1 MLGYES
7 LSSYSNISHFV
18 TARQGGC
25 SEGAY
30 ASFNCTPYSGDEVE
44 KVRRNQ
50 SLLVEGMS
58 QMPRELVIPLQTHDT
73 NCLLIGDVYL
83 SDSPRQK
90 QDMLCGVDALITR
103 EPGYCLCISTAD
115 CVPVLVYDTKHCAV
129 AAIHAGWRGTVAY
142 IVRDTLL
149 RMEKEFGT
157 SGEDVVA
164 CIGPSISLT
173 SFEVGE
179 EVYEAFQKNGFDMP
193 RISIRKEETGKH
205 HIDLWEANR
214 LQLLAF
220 GVPPGQVEL
229 AQICTYIHH
238 DDFFSARRLGIKS
251 GRILSG
257 IMIHE

>member
-18 TARQGGC
+18 TTRQGGY
-25 SEGAY
+25 SEGNY
-30 ASFNCTPYSGDEVE
+30 ASFNCTPYSGDEAE

-50 SLLVEGMS
+50 TLLMEGMS
-58 QMPRELVIPLQTHDT
+58 QTPEELVIPVQTHET
-73 NCLLIGDVYL
+73 NCLLIGDAYL
-83 SDSPRQK
+83 SASSQQRQE
-90 QDMLCGVDALITR
+90 MLHGVDALITR

-115 CVPVLVYDTKHCAV
+115 CVPVLIYDKKHSAI

-164 CIGPSISLT
+164 CIGPSISLA

-193 RISIRKEETGKH
+193 RAEGKH
-205 HIDLWEANR
+205 TSPSPVASHI
-214 LQLLAF
+214 
-220 GVPPGQVEL
+220 
-229 AQICTYIHH
+229 
-238 DDFFSARRLGIKS
+238 
-251 GRILSG
+251 
-257 IMIHE
+257 

>member
-83 SDSPRQK
+83 S
-90 QDMLCGVDALITR
+90 
-103 EPGYCLCISTAD
+103 
-115 CVPVLVYDTKHCAV
+115 
-129 AAIHAGWRGTVAY
+129 
-142 IVRDTLL
+142 
-149 RMEKEFGT
+149 
-157 SGEDVVA
+157 
-164 CIGPSISLT
+164 
-173 SFEVGE
+173 
-179 EVYEAFQKNGFDMP
+179 MP
-193 RISIRKEETGKH
+193 DG
-205 HIDLWEANR
+205 
-214 LQLLAF
+214 
-220 GVPPGQVEL
+220 G
-229 AQICTYIHH
+229 
-238 DDFFSARRLGIKS
+238 
-251 GRILSG
+251 GR
-257 IMIHE
+257 

>member
-1 MLGYES
+1 MISITRDKRMLGYES

-30 ASFNCTPYSGDEVE
+30 ASFNCTPYSGDEAE

-50 SLLVEGMS
+50 SLLMEGMS

-83 SDSPRQK
+83 SASPRQK

-129 AAIHAGWRGTVAY
+129 AAIHAGWRG
-142 IVRDTLL
+142 ISNILL
-149 RMEKEFGT
+149 FKFM
-157 SGEDVVA
+157 S
-164 CIGPSISLT
+164 
-173 SFEVGE
+173 
-179 EVYEAFQKNGFDMP
+179 
-193 RISIRKEETGKH
+193 
-205 HIDLWEANR
+205 
-214 LQLLAF
+214 
-220 GVPPGQVEL
+220 
-229 AQICTYIHH
+229 TYIQ
-238 DDFFSARRLGIKS
+238 IY
-251 GRILSG
+251 
-257 IMIHE
+257 IHLYGKYYS